1 MKKRIIKFITSFK
14 MIALLSLISLIYF
27 VFLASPRYE
36 STAVLGVKSTSTST
50 DTSSLIPIIGLTSS
64 SKEDLMYLKEYINS
78 YDMLTILQKDIDIK
92 SMYKGKIDYELLF
105 KDLDIKEDFLK
116 YYQSRIKIVYDDL
129 TGLLSVSVSAFNPED
144 AKKIADTI
152 LKESENFINEISHK
166 IAREQMNFAKEE
178 LEKASL
184 ELSNIQK
191 EINEFQNSNS
201 MLDPITQAKTQSAIK
216 TQIEE
221 KIIAKEVELAT
232 LNSYLNA
239 NTPQV
244 KALKS
249 EINALKSQLKKES
262 DKLTSK
268 DKNDKLNYL
277 AIDFSNLSFKLKF
290 AEDAYKLA
298 LASYE
303 KSRLEAN
310 KKLKQVIIISSP
322 ILSEIAVYP
331 NVIYDV
337 FSVFFILTLIFGI
350 IKFTYS
356 IIEEHRY

>member
-1 MKKRIIKFITSFK
+1 MKKKIIKFITSFK
-14 MIALLSLISLIYF
+14 IIIVLSLISLIYF
-27 VFLASPRYE
+27 AFIASSRYE
-36 STAVLGVKSTSTST
+36 STAIIGVKSTSTTT

-64 SKEDLMYLKEYINS
+64 SKEDIMYLKEYINS
-78 YDMLTILQKDIDIK
+78 YDMLAILQKDINIK
-92 SMYKGKIDYELLF
+92 AMYEGKIDYELFL
-105 KDLDIKEDFLK
+105 KNLDIKEDFLK
-116 YYQSRIKIVYDDL
+116 YYQSRIKVVYDDI
-129 TGLLSVSVSAFNPED
+129 TGLLSIKINAFSPED
-144 AKKIADTI
+144 SKKIADTI

-166 IAREQMNFAKEE
+166 IAREQMSFAKEE

-184 ELSNIQK
+184 ELSKAQD
-191 EINEFQNSNS
+191 EINKFQNTNS
-201 MLDPITQAKTQSAIK
+201 MLDPVSQAKTQSAIK

-232 LNSYLNA
+232 LNSYLNS

-249 EINALKSQLKKES
+249 ELDALKSQLKKEAN
-262 DKLTSK
+262 KLTSK

-322 ILSEIAVYP
+322 VLSEIAIYP

-337 FSVFFILTLIFGI
+337 FSVFFILTLVFGI